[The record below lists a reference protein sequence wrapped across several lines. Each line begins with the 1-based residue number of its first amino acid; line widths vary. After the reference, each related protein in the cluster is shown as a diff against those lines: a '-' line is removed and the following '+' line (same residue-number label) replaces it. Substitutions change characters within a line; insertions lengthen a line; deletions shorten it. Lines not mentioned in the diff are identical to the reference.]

1 MDRLLKTSP
10 THSISVNEE
19 SSGRVLDQSDRRF
32 VRKVTQVGSTPAT
45 YTLPIGERVMQT
57 PVDIGAD
64 ISKDYVNVSCATH
77 VFPNAKLLNRRA
89 VLLAWL
95 KRLPAGTRIGMEA
108 TATYHELLASLAHRL
123 GLVVYVLNA
132 KDVHHYAKAT
142 AQRAKTDR
150 VDAALIARYV
160 AKEHNQLHVWY
171 PACPAQRQLQ
181 RLMRRRGK
189 LTRTRASL
197 RSSLQGVPSLRSDLR
212 ALLVP
217 VRRCSFWRNCF
228 YLDRHAG
235 AAGREISR
243 NGGARR
249 RQQSRR
255 AEEAR
260 KRLPRPHGA
269 ASERRFDP

>member
-108 TATYHELLASLAHRL
+108 TATYH
-123 GLVVYVLNA
+123 
-132 KDVHHYAKAT
+132 
-142 AQRAKTDR
+142 
-150 VDAALIARYV
+150 
-160 AKEHNQLHVWY
+160 
-171 PACPAQRQLQ
+171 
-181 RLMRRRGK
+181 
-189 LTRTRASL
+189 
-197 RSSLQGVPSLRSDLR
+197 
-212 ALLVP
+212 
-217 VRRCSFWRNCF
+217 
-228 YLDRHAG
+228 
-235 AAGREISR
+235 
-243 NGGARR
+243 
-249 RQQSRR
+249 
-255 AEEAR
+255 
-260 KRLPRPHGA
+260 
-269 ASERRFDP
+269 

>member
-1 MDRLLKTSP
+1 
-10 THSISVNEE
+10 
-19 SSGRVLDQSDRRF
+19 
-32 VRKVTQVGSTPAT
+32 
-45 YTLPIGERVMQT
+45 MQT

-212 ALLVP
+212 ALLKHFD
-217 VRRCSFWRNCF
+217 SLIAK
-228 YLDRHAG
+228 LDTQARALV
-235 AAGREISR
+235 SR
-243 NGGARR
+243 NVEREQAFGRLDDIPAVGNAVGIALLATGALGI
-249 RQQSRR
+249 
-255 AEEAR
+255 AAR
-260 KRLPRPHGA
+260 
-269 ASERRFDP
+269 